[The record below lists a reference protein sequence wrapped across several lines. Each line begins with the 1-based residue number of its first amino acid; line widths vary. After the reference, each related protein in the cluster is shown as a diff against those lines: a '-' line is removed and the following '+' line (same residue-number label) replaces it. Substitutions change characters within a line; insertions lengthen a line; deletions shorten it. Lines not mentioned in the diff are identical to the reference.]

1 MKNNVALTVA
11 SLLSI
16 LFTTL
21 HLTGDIVRGYAKG
34 VTSDLIVIPICVI
47 WLYGT
52 VVLAGRRSGYIIIL
66 LMSLL
71 GLCVPILHMRGA
83 GVGAHL
89 GKYSGDF
96 FFIWTMLAIGVTA
109 LFSVILAVRG
119 LWGLRG
125 GQATHSAM

>member
-71 GLCVPILHMRGA
+71 GLCVPVLHMRGA

-109 LFSVILAVRG
+109 LFSVILSVRG
-119 LWGLRG
+119 LWALRG
-125 GQATHSAM
+125 GHATHTAM

>member
-71 GLCVPILHMRGA
+71 GLCVPTLHMRGA
-83 GVGAHL
+83 GIGVHL

-109 LFSVILAVRG
+109 LFSVILSVRG
-119 LWGLRG
+119 LWALRG
-125 GQATHSAM
+125 GHATHTAM

>member
-71 GLCVPILHMRGA
+71 GLCVPVLHMRGA
-83 GVGAHL
+83 GIGAHL
-89 GKYSGDF
+89 GKDSGDF
-96 FFIWTMLAIGVTA
+96 FFLWTMLAIGVTA
-109 LFSVILAVRG
+109 LFSVILSVRG
-119 LWGLRG
+119 LWGLRS

>member
-71 GLCVPILHMRGA
+71 GLCVPVLHMRGA
-83 GVGAHL
+83 GIGAHL

-96 FFIWTMLAIGVTA
+96 FFMWTILAIGVTA